1 METYLKPYGDIE
13 LQRRM
18 VSDRPRTNAFAA
30 AIQEVVQPG
39 HAVLDIGT
47 GTGILAMLSAKAG
60 AARVTAIEVT
70 DIAEVARHLVKVN
83 GLADRVDV
91 QRRRAS
97 TLQLDHQVD
106 VLISEWIGNGVFSEG
121 MLHAVLEARDRHL
134 APGGRMLPA
143 GVRVLMAPLD
153 DAVMYHSEGPGF
165 WREPIHGLDFSSI
178 QESELNQGR
187 SVQVKLDPA
196 ALLAPPQCI
205 LELDMHAA
213 TIEDVW
219 YKGPY
224 EFTAAR
230 DGVLSGFG
238 LWFEAQLSPSVLLDT
253 SPFCP
258 ETHWA
263 QTYIPFF
270 TQPVRRGERVSAEIQ
285 FSYDPDVEDIRR
297 YVDMRIRIGDH
308 EIDFEIE

>member
-1 METYLKPYGDIE
+1 
-13 LQRRM
+13 
-18 VSDRPRTNAFAA
+18 
-30 AIQEVVQPG
+30 
-39 HAVLDIGT
+39 
-47 GTGILAMLSAKAG
+47 
-60 AARVTAIEVT
+60 
-70 DIAEVARHLVKVN
+70 
-83 GLADRVDV
+83 
-91 QRRRAS
+91 
-97 TLQLDHQVD
+97 
-106 VLISEWIGNGVFSEG
+106 
-121 MLHAVLEARDRHL
+121 
-134 APGGRMLPA
+134 
-143 GVRVLMAPLD
+143 
-153 DAVMYHSEGPGF
+153 
-165 WREPIHGLDFSSI
+165 
-178 QESELNQGR
+178 
-187 SVQVKLDPA
+187 VKLDPA

-253 SPFCP
+253 SPLCP